1 MSDLA
6 LIIQQLSHHDS
17 RIRLQAVQT
26 LGKIGD
32 KTLLPA
38 LEDMLNDKSVAVVR
52 TATLS
57 IGKIGDCDALN
68 ILIPL
73 VEHEDL
79 WVRKAAVQAIGLT
92 ECQDA
97 VPILVNL
104 LEDNA
109 LYALV
114 REALI
119 ALKVDPDFF

>member
-1 MSDLA
+1 MNDLA
-6 LIIQQLSHHDS
+6 RIIQQLSHDDW

-32 KTLLPA
+32 KTLLPVLA
-38 LEDMLNDKSVAVVR
+38 NMLEDNSVAVVR
-52 TATLS
+52 TATLAV
-57 IGKIGDCDALN
+57 GKIGDCDALA

-79 WVRKAAVQAIGLT
+79 WVRKAAIQAIGLT

-104 LEDNA
+104 LEDDS
-109 LYALV
+109 LHALV